1 MREVDTSRSG
11 RGQPPRDDD
20 GAGTVLVIAM
30 AGLLMFVLVGL
41 AAVSGLVTAQRRAQ
55 AAADLAALAGA
66 SVGTGAECA
75 EAARIAEAN
84 GAALIQCSV
93 ISREV
98 RVEVKV
104 PGPRWPGRRVQVSAE
119 ARAGPG

>member
-1 MREVDTSRSG
+1 
-11 RGQPPRDDD
+11 
-20 GAGTVLVIAM
+20 M
-30 AGLLMFVLVGL
+30 AGMLMFLLVGL
-41 AAVSGLVTAQRRAQ
+41 SAVSGLVTAQRMAQ

-66 SVGTGAECA
+66 IVRPDAGCA

-84 GAALIQCSV
+84 GAALTQCSV

-98 RVEVKV
+98 RVEVTV